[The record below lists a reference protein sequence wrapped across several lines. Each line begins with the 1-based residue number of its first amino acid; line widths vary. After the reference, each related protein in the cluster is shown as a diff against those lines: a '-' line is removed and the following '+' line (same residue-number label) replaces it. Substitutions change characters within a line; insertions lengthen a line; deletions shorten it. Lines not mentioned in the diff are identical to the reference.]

1 MHARDIMTSPVIT
14 IEPSASIG
22 EAAHLMLNH
31 HISGLPVVLANG
43 TLVGMITEGDFLRRG
58 ELGTEQKRSSWLE
71 FFLSPGK
78 AADEYVRANGRKIE
92 EIMSDSVVYTRP
104 DAPLDEV
111 VTQMIDCNVK
121 RLPVILDN
129 RLAGIVCRSD
139 LLRALAGQL
148 PIDTVERNDDALQDA
163 IITELRRPSWSG
175 NCTIQVGVKSGVA
188 TLSGVIFD
196 ERERLAARVA
206 AENVA
211 GVKAVTD
218 ELTWVDP
225 MSGMTMPPPST
236 AREL

>member
-1 MHARDIMTSPVIT
+1 MLARDIMTSPVIT
-14 IEPSASIG
+14 IQPSASIS
-22 EAAHLMLNH
+22 EAADLMLKH
-31 HISGLPVVLANG
+31 HISGLPVALADG

-58 ELGTEQKRSSWLE
+58 ELGTEQKRSRWLE

-78 AADEYVRANGRKIE
+78 AADEYVRSHGRKIE
-92 EIMSDSVVYTRP
+92 EIMSTSVVCTRP

-111 VTQMIDCNVK
+111 ITQMIDRNIK

-129 RLAGIVCRSD
+129 KIAGIVCRSD
-139 LLRALAGQL
+139 LLRALARQL
-148 PIDTVERNDDALQDA
+148 PVDAVARNDDELQDA
-163 IITELRRPSWSG
+163 IVTELRRSSWSG
-175 NCTIQVGVKSGVA
+175 NANIQVEVKSGVA

-206 AENVA
+206 AENVP

-236 AREL
+236 AGGL

>member
-1 MHARDIMTSPVIT
+1 MLARDIMTSPVIT
-14 IEPSASIG
+14 IQPSASIS
-22 EAAHLMLNH
+22 EAADLMLKH
-31 HISGLPVVLANG
+31 HISGLPVTLANG

-58 ELGTEQKRSSWLE
+58 ELGTEQKRSRWLE

-78 AADEYVRANGRKIE
+78 AADEYVRSHGRKIE
-92 EIMSDSVVYTRP
+92 EIMSAGVVCTRP

-111 VTQMIDCNVK
+111 VTQMIDRNIK

-129 RLAGIVCRSD
+129 KIAGIVCRSD

-148 PIDTVERNDDALQDA
+148 PIDTVARNDDELQDA
-163 IITELRRPSWSG
+163 IVTELRRPSWSG
-175 NCTIQVGVKSGVA
+175 NANIQVDVRSGVA

-206 AENVA
+206 AENVP
-211 GVKAVTD
+211 GVNAVTD

-225 MSGMTMPPPST
+225 MSGMTMPPPSP

>member
-1 MHARDIMTSPVIT
+1 MLARDIMTSPVIT

-22 EAAHLMLNH
+22 EAVDLMLSR

-58 ELGTEQKRSSWLE
+58 ELGTEQKRSRWLE

-78 AADEYVRANGRKIE
+78 AADEYVRAHGRKIE
-92 EIMSDSVVYTRP
+92 EIMSDNVVCTRP

-111 VTQMIDCNVK
+111 VTQMIDRNIK

-129 RLAGIVCRSD
+129 RIAGIVCRSD

-148 PIDTVERNDDALQDA
+148 PIDTVARNDDALQDA
-163 IITELRRPSWSG
+163 IVTELRRPSWSG
-175 NCTIQVGVKSGVA
+175 NCTIQVDVKSGVA

-225 MSGMTMPPPST
+225 MSGMTVPPPST
-236 AREL
+236 ALEP